1 MPFKYSRASGHYS
14 QAMTIVS
21 ESVPMAKRNVVV
33 LLVGS
38 LFLLAQGIMAGN
50 KNIGTHQIP
59 RAVNYK

>member
-50 KNIGTHQIP
+50 KNIGT
-59 RAVNYK
+59 YT